1 MNIKKKIVGALVGAL
16 VVGLGVGAAGADD
29 SATIQARPD
38 HRPAARGSEGCRGSA
53 RSGTYDIA
61 EAQADVEEADQRAA
75 DAKVRAER
83 AAKRKFASRQRSLDR
98 RARELDDRDNA
109 ITVAE
114 DAYEAGTIPGD
125 GRLRVGEDVQ
135 PGVYQADAPSSGSCY
150 WARLGSDS
158 GGIDDIINNGN
169 EAGPATIT
177 IASTDYMIELSGCE
191 EFQKVG

>member
-1 MNIKKKIVGALVGAL
+1 MNIKKKIVGAIVGAL

-29 SATIQARPD
+29 SATIDKRDQTIVQLRAGLKDAEGRLDQAR
-38 HRPAARGSEGCRGSA
+38 
-53 RSGTYDIA
+53 TDIA
-61 EAQADVEEADQRAA
+61 EAQSDVEEADQRAA

-150 WARLGSDS
+150 WAGLGSDS

-177 IASTDYMIELSGCE
+177 IASTDYMIEAQWL
-191 EFQKVG
+191 